1 MIKIITLFASGLLG
15 LEDEKPDCFAQQNSK
30 KKLGQSFQIEKL
42 LDKFYV

>member
-30 KKLGQSFQIEKL
+30 KKVRTELSNRKTFG
-42 LDKFYV
+42 